1 MLDGDTIVKVNSL
14 NIQLTHESK
23 IQKLDFITWKDDL
36 RSFYTK
42 PFNGKPRV
50 VTLTPAL
57 PDKPSWT
64 GGPFPEY
71 VPKEIAPCILLPPR
85 ILEPHEVEGASSKT
99 KATCL
104 YLKPEDDAPL
114 AARLNDIQKRQSDSS
129 RRKRKRSIKLKTLL
143 IKRDRR

>member
-114 AARLNDIQKRQSDSS
+114 AARLNDIQKKAKRLVEEKKKTINKTEDPSDKA
-129 RRKRKRSIKLKTLL
+129 R
-143 IKRDRR
+143 